1 MWPGRAV
8 SLIDRPWVPCPSAS
22 WQDLV
27 SEGPPIAGEEGR
39 KSGTERVDGS
49 QNGICRYTGGSTGQ
63 ESRRDV
69 SKLVGTHYP
78 R

>member
-8 SLIDRPWVPCPSAS
+8 SLIDRPWSRVLRLRGRTSLARGPTG
-22 WQDLV
+22 
-27 SEGPPIAGEEGR
+27 EGGH
-39 KSGTERVDGS
+39 GTEGLDGS
-49 QNGICRYTGGSTGQ
+49 QNAICRYTGSTGP
-63 ESRRDV
+63 SGGDV

>member
-27 SEGPPIAGEEGR
+27 SEGPPIAGRGGGEKEWDG
-39 KSGTERVDGS
+39 KSGRQSEWHLQVYGRIYRAGEPER
-49 QNGICRYTGGSTGQ
+49 R
-63 ESRRDV
+63 
-69 SKLVGTHYP
+69 L
-78 R
+78 